1 MNRHG
6 SINRH
11 YRLVWNSALS
21 TWIPIAENAPNHR
34 RGRGAARSVAATL
47 VLVVPL
53 AQASPGGGK
62 VVSGTGSISQAGNS
76 TDIHQ
81 SSQTLSIDWQSFNV
95 SAQQSVDFFQPSAS
109 AVAVN
114 RIIDANGSQILGRL
128 TANGQ
133 VFLINPNGIVFGKG
147 AQVNVGGL
155 VASTLDLND
164 ASLAGSSRSFSGNA
178 AAGSVVNLGTIT
190 ASNGGYAALVGNQVS
205 NQGVITAQLG
215 TVALGA
221 GSALTLTFS
230 GSSLVHVQVDRSVL
244 KSVADN
250 GGLLQADGGSVVMT
264 AGAKDALLASVVNN
278 TGVVEARTVASHDGT
293 ISLLGDPGEGAVN
306 VAGTLDASAPDGG
319 NGGRIETSAARV
331 EVADAARVTT
341 ASHGGLYGSWLVDS
355 QDFAVARSGGD
366 ISGATLSAE
375 LANTSVTVRSSGG
388 TKSRHGDV
396 NVNDSVS
403 WSSNTALDLIAANN
417 VDVNL
422 KVSLTATGA
431 NAGITID
438 PNTADGSAPASGTGW
453 FHLGTYATI
462 NLPNVSPTSTTALV
476 IGGTSYTVIN
486 RLGLQGS
493 TTGTDLQG
501 INGHLSGRFALG
513 SNIDASATS
522 GWNAGAGFTP
532 IGISG
537 AAFTGTIDG
546 LGHSV
551 GNLTI
556 NRPTTGDLG
565 LFGFTGTS
573 SVIRNL
579 GVTGGSVTGAINV
592 GALAGQNYGGAIN
605 ASYATGKV
613 TGAADVGG
621 LVGANLAGFDST
633 GSNFVVGSISYSHA
647 TGTVSGTGNYV
658 GGLVGY
664 NQGPVSTSFATG
676 SVRGANY
683 VGGLV
688 GFIEGNYEAAGSVF
702 NSHATGSVKGATD
715 VGGLVGA
722 VGGGYG
728 GSIDKG
734 WASGSVTGT
743 SNVGGL
749 LGYNGGGTIFYGVSA
764 GTTGTVTRSH
774 ATGNVSGSG
783 ANVGG
788 LVGLNGGGI
797 YGSYATGA
805 VAGGNEVGGL
815 VGLNGGWN
823 GTYRGGEYAK
833 GGITGSF
840 ATGSVKGATDVG
852 GLVGFNGGGNGSY
865 GDIGIVNDSY
875 ASGMVTGSSHVG
887 GLVGNNSYGTLVN
900 NSYAKGYVR
909 GSSEVGGLVGLNS
922 GPGGNY
928 GLVGGISKT
937 YSTGKVAGTSN
948 VGGLVG
954 SNGGTVDDSFWD
966 VMTSGQAASA
976 GGRGMTTA
984 QMQQQANFTS
994 ATAANGNANPGWD
1007 FTSTWFMYD
1016 GHTYPLLASFMRP
1029 LTVTANSGSVTYTG
1043 SAYQGANGV
1052 TYSIA
1057 PAGHLYGALSFSSTP
1072 QPAINVG
1079 TYIITPGGLY
1089 SDQRGYIIRYGSGT
1103 LIINP

>member
-11 YRLVWNSALS
+11 YRLVWNSALG
-21 TWIPIAENAPNHR
+21 TWIPVAENAPNRR

-62 VVSGTGSISQAGNS
+62 VVAGTGSISQAGNS

-81 SSQTLSIDWQSFNV
+81 SSQTLSIDWRSFNV

-114 RIIDANGSQILGRL
+114 RIIGSDGSQILGRL

-133 VFLINPNGIVFGKG
+133 IFLINPNGIVFGKG
-147 AQVNVGGL
+147 AQINVGGL

-164 ASLAGSSRSFSGNA
+164 SSLGGSSLSFSGNA
-178 AAGSVVNLGTIT
+178 AAGSVVNEGTIT
-190 ASNGGYAALVGNQVS
+190 AAKGGYAALVGNHVS
-205 NQGVITAQLG
+205 NQGVITAKLG

-250 GGLLQADGGSVVMT
+250 GGLLRADGGLVVMT
-264 AGAKDALLASVVNN
+264 AGAKNALLASAVNN

-293 ISLLGDPGEGAVN
+293 ISLLGDQGAGTVN

-319 NGGRIETSAARV
+319 HGGRIDTSAAHV
-331 EVADAARVTT
+331 EVANGARVTT
-341 ASHGGLYGSWLVDS
+341 ASHDGLYGSWLVDP
-355 QDFAVARSGGD
+355 QDFTVAASGGD

-375 LANTSVTVRSSGG
+375 LANTSVTLQSSGG
-388 TKSRHGDV
+388 AKSGHGDV
-396 NVNDSVS
+396 SVNDAVA
-403 WSSNTALDLIAANN
+403 WSSNTALGLIAAHN
-417 VDVNL
+417 VNVMAN
-422 KVSLTATGA
+422 LTATGA
-431 NAGITID
+431 SAGVTINPD
-438 PNTADGSAPASGTGW
+438 TANGSAPASGRGV
-453 FHLGTYATI
+453 FLLAAHATI

-476 IGGTSYTVIN
+476 MDGTSYTVLN

-493 TTGTDLQG
+493 TTGADLQG
-501 INGHLSGRFALG
+501 INGNLSGHFALG
-513 SNIDASATS
+513 SNIDASTTS

-532 IGISG
+532 IGSSS
-537 AAFTGTIDG
+537 AAFTGTIEG
-546 LGHSV
+546 LGHTV
-551 GNLTI
+551 RNLTI
-556 NRPTTGDLG
+556 NRPTTDDVG
-565 LFGFTGTS
+565 LFGFTGST
-573 SVIRNL
+573 SVIQYL
-579 GVTGGSVTGAINV
+579 GVIGGSVTGANYV
-592 GALAGQNYGGAIN
+592 GALTGNNYGGAIF
-605 ASYATGKV
+605 ASFARSTVAGV
-613 TGAADVGG
+613 ADVGG
-621 LVGANLAGFDST
+621 LVGANFAGFDST
-633 GSNFVVGSISYSHA
+633 IGNYVVSAAGHVIEAFGSFVVGGNYVVGLISHSYSRSS
-647 TGTVSGTGNYV
+647 VSGTGNYV

-664 NQGPVSTSFATG
+664 NHGSVSTSFATG
-676 SVRGANY
+676 NVSGGNY
-683 VGGLV
+683 VGGLA
-688 GFIEGNYEAAGSVF
+688 GFIEGNYQEVGSVF
-702 NSHATGSVKGATD
+702 NSNATGSVKGAAD

-722 VGGGYG
+722 IGGGYG
-728 GSIDKG
+728 GSI
-734 WASGSVTGT
+734 ASSHATGSVTGT
-743 SNVGGL
+743 GNVGGL

-774 ATGNVSGSG
+774 ATGSVSGSG
-783 ANVGG
+783 ANIGG

-797 YGSYATGA
+797 FSSYATGG

-823 GTYRGGEYAK
+823 GTYRGGEGTK

-865 GDIGIVNDSY
+865 GIIGTVSNSY
-875 ASGMVTGSSHVG
+875 ASGTVTGSSRVG
-887 GLVGNNSYGTLVN
+887 GLVGNNSYGTSVD
-900 NSYAKGYVR
+900 NSYAR
-909 GSSEVGGLVGLNS
+909 GDVGGGSDVGGLVGLNS

-937 YSTGKVAGTSN
+937 YSTGKVSGTGG

-954 SNGGTVDDSFWD
+954 TNGGTVDDSFWD
-966 VMTSGQAASA
+966 VTTSGQAASA

-994 ATAANGNANPGWD
+994 PTAANGNVNPAWD
-1007 FTSTWFMYD
+1007 FTSTWFMD
-1016 GHTYPLLASFMRP
+1016 NGNTYPMLTSFMSP
-1029 LTVTANSGSVTYTG
+1029 
-1043 SAYQGANGV
+1043 
-1052 TYSIA
+1052 
-1057 PAGHLYGALSFSSTP
+1057 P
-1072 QPAINVG
+1072 
-1079 TYIITPGGLY
+1079 
-1089 SDQRGYIIRYGSGT
+1089 
-1103 LIINP
+1103 

>member
-11 YRLVWNSALS
+11 YRLVWNSALG
-21 TWIPIAENAPNHR
+21 TWIPIAEIAPNRR
-34 RGRGAARSVAATL
+34 RGRGAACSVAVTL
-47 VLVVPL
+47 ALVVPF

-95 SAQQSVDFFQPSAS
+95 SAQQSVDFFQPSTS

-114 RIIDANGSQILGRL
+114 RILGSNGTEILGRL

-133 VFLINPNGIVFGKG
+133 IFLINPNGIIFGKG
-147 AQVNVGGL
+147 SQINVGGL

-164 ASLAGSSRSFSGNA
+164 SSLAGSSRSFSGNTTA
-178 AAGSVVNLGTIT
+178 SSVVNLGTIT
-190 ASNGGYAALVGNQVS
+190 ASNGGYAALLGDHVS
-205 NQGVITAQLG
+205 NRGVITAQLG

-221 GSALTLTFS
+221 GSAVTLTFS

-250 GGLLQADGGSVVMT
+250 GGLLRADGGLVVMT

-293 ISLLGDPGEGAVN
+293 ISLLGDRGEGAVN

-341 ASHGGLYGSWLVDS
+341 ASHGGLYGSWLVDP
-355 QDFAVARSGGD
+355 QDFTVARSGGD

-388 TKSRHGDV
+388 AKPGHGDV
-396 NVNDSVS
+396 NVIDAVS
-403 WSSNTALDLIAANN
+403 WSSNTALGLIAANN
-417 VDVNL
+417 INVNA

-431 NAGITID
+431 SAGIAID
-438 PNTADGSAPASGTGW
+438 PNTANGPAPASGTGW

-476 IGGTSYTVIN
+476 IGGTSYTVLN
-486 RLGLQGS
+486 RLGSQGS
-493 TTGTDLQG
+493 ITGTDLQG
-501 INGHLSGRFALG
+501 INGHLSGHFALG

-532 IGISG
+532 IGNSG
-537 AAFTGTIDG
+537 SAFTGTIDG

-551 GNLTI
+551 ANLTI
-556 NRPTTGDLG
+556 NRPTMNDVGLLG
-565 LFGFTGTS
+565 VIGSTS
-573 SVIRNL
+573 MIRNL
-579 GVTGGSVTGAINV
+579 GVNGGRVTGASSV
-592 GALAGQNYGGAIN
+592 GALAGTNYGGAVFAGF
-605 ASYATGKV
+605 ASAQV
-613 TGAADVGG
+613 RGASDVGG
-621 LVGANLAGFDST
+621 LVGTNFAGLDSAT
-633 GSNFVVGSISYSHA
+633 STYVVGTISYSHA
-647 TGTVSGTGNYV
+647 TGSVNGTGNYV

-664 NQGPVSTSFATG
+664 NHGFVSTSFATG
-676 SVRGANY
+676 SVSGGNY
-683 VGGLV
+683 VGGLA
-688 GFIEGNYEAAGSVF
+688 GFIEGNYQEVGSVF
-702 NSHATGSVKGATD
+702 NSHATGSVKGAAE

-722 VGGGYG
+722 IGGGYG
-728 GSIDKG
+728 GSVDKG
-734 WASGSVTGT
+734 WASGSVTGVD
-743 SNVGGL
+743 NVGGL
-749 LGYNGGGTIFYGVSA
+749 LGYNGGGTIFYGISA
-764 GTTGTVTRSH
+764 GNTGTVTRSH
-774 ATGNVSGSG
+774 ATGSVSGSG
-783 ANVGG
+783 ANIGG

-797 YGSYATGA
+797 FSSYATGG

-823 GTYRGGEYAK
+823 GTYRGGEGSK

-865 GDIGIVNDSY
+865 GIIGTVSNSY
-875 ASGMVTGSSHVG
+875 ASGTVTGSSHVG
-887 GLVGNNSYGTLVN
+887 GLVGDNSYGTSVS
-900 NSYAKGYVR
+900 NSYAR
-909 GSSEVGGLVGLNS
+909 GDVGGGSDVGGLVGLNS

-937 YSTGKVAGTSN
+937 YSTGKVRGTSS

-954 SNGGTVDDSFWD
+954 SNGGTVGASFWD
-966 VMTSGQAASA
+966 VTTSGQAASA
-976 GGRGMTTA
+976 GGMGMTTA

-994 ATAANGNANPGWD
+994 ATPANDNANPGWD
-1007 FTSTWFMYD
+1007 FTSTWFMNS
-1016 GHTYPLLASFMRP
+1016 GHTYPLLR
-1029 LTVTANSGSVTYTG
+1029 
-1043 SAYQGANGV
+1043 
-1052 TYSIA
+1052 
-1057 PAGHLYGALSFSSTP
+1057 
-1072 QPAINVG
+1072 
-1079 TYIITPGGLY
+1079 
-1089 SDQRGYIIRYGSGT
+1089 
-1103 LIINP
+1103 